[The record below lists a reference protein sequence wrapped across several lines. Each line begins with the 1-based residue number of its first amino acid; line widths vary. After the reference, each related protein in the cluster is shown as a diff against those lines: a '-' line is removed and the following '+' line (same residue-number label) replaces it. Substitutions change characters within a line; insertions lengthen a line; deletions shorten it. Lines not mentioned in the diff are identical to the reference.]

1 MAQVMDRRLEE
12 LIERGVIA
20 LEKLVDEEIEIKV
33 ETKPPV
39 CPHCH
44 LMNPQ
49 VRVGE
54 TDQSGPLAE
63 FVLQAWCENC
73 HNFFY
78 VIPLQTECVRSVM
91 DAEAVINEK
100 MRVGNFNGGTSGNQ
114 GENPGAETG
123 SHAAGAGGV

>member
-1 MAQVMDRRLEE
+1 MAEVMDRRLEQ

-44 LMNPQ
+44 TMNPT

-63 FVLQAWCENC
+63 FVLQAYCTNC

-78 VIPLQTECVRSVM
+78 VIPLQTECVKTVD
-91 DAEAVINEK
+91 DASYVIDEK
-100 MRVGNFNGGTSGNQ
+100 VRLGGYQ
-114 GENPGAETG
+114 GEDPGASAG
-123 SHAAGAGGV
+123 SHAAGAGGM

>member
-1 MAQVMDRRLEE
+1 MDRRLEE

-44 LMNPQ
+44 TMNPT

-63 FVLQAWCENC
+63 FVLQAYCMNC

-78 VIPLQTECVRSVM
+78 VIPLQTECVRTVEDASSVI
-91 DAEAVINEK
+91 DEK
-100 MRVGNFNGGTSGNQ
+100 VRLGGYQ
-114 GENPGAETG
+114 GQDPGAALG
-123 SHAAGAGGV
+123 SHAAGAGGM